1 MMRSICMAVS
11 LALLPAVA
19 AAQTPSDPVAKELA
33 EVNATLKQIVAL
45 LDRQSDVQDLD
56 LLMKRV
62 QLSDSQVAELERRLR
77 TAQSELRSAEEV
89 QSNVEARLKV
99 VTTSAEI
106 PPAEREQMMVHG
118 QAEQTR
124 QRQRISQLTQ
134 EIAAIESELAK
145 RRDDLRTW
153 QAVLD
158 KRLSKHAN

>member
-1 MMRSICMAVS
+1 MRSICMAVS

-19 AAQTPSDPVAKELA
+19 AAQQTPSDPVAAQLA
-33 EVNATLKQIVAL
+33 QVNATLKQIVAL

-77 TAQSELRSAEEV
+77 SAQGELRNAEEV
-89 QSNVEARLKV
+89 QANVEQRAKA
-99 VTTSAEI
+99 VTTAAEI
-106 PPAEREQMMVHG
+106 PPNDREQLLARA
-118 QAEQTR
+118 QTEQTR
-124 QRQRISQLTQ
+124 QRQRIGQLTQ

-158 KRLSKHAN
+158 RRLAKHAN